1 MKLPFGRRKA
11 MMCREL
17 VEVISDY
24 LEGTLPPADRARF
37 ESHLAACDG
46 CTRYLE
52 QFRLTI
58 EGAGRL
64 RAEDLPE
71 DLTDQLLATFR
82 GWRG

>member
-1 MKLPFGRRKA
+1 MKLPFGRTKA

-17 VEVISDY
+17 VEVITDY
-24 LEGTLPPADRARF
+24 LEGALPPADRARF
-37 ESHLAACDG
+37 ESHLSACDG
-46 CTRYLE
+46 CSRYVE

-58 EGAGRL
+58 EGTGRL
-64 RAEDLPE
+64 RADDLPE